1 MSGNSFQRF
10 DTIPSAI
17 LFDGVVPLPI
27 YAVTQMSLNETYH
40 LPPLGTNGAQTI
52 VSTHD
57 YTVLLQALV
66 GKTRFGEGVARDAG
80 RNEQARHEA
89 VRRRPNTSGRRPPAM
104 MIGRTCRSQS

>member
-1 MSGNSFQRF
+1 VSGNSFQRF

-57 YTVLLQALV
+57 DTVSLQGPL
-66 GKTRFGEGVARDAG
+66 
-80 RNEQARHEA
+80 HPYEA
-89 VRRRPNTSGRRPPAM
+89 VLNNPKLPFVVFF
-104 MIGRTCRSQS
+104 